1 MTVDAAA
8 LADLGVIPTVYSLVF
23 PQTREAFDALRAEAD
38 LGDMYERAWTKQQD
52 PMHHALLDTWT
63 QWVRPIVGDGLRR
76 LPHRYVCAG
85 SSEAIR
91 DSIAQHVADAHAA
104 GRPPRLHVFAGEYEG
119 YAAYARAYHCEVV
132 VHDRD
137 AYEQSLRAKVQDA
150 DRFYLSA
157 PSSLDGMVWP
167 GYDAFVRFVADTLPG
182 LRVALDLCYV
192 GCVGTG
198 AYALSVDAPCID
210 TVFFSLSKVF
220 GVYYHRI
227 GGVLHT
233 RPAAGLAGNV
243 WFKNLLSIRFGV
255 QLMQRH
261 DVWELPRRYR
271 AAQVAVCERLAAA
284 TGAPVTAADV
294 LLLAHQP
301 AGSGGPLDEAFA
313 RGTSRRRFCLTPALD
328 AQIRGATGETE

>member
-8 LADLGVIPTVYSLVF
+8 LADLGVIPTVYSLVL
-23 PQTREAFDALRAEAD
+23 PQTRATFDALRAETD
-38 LGDMYERAWTKQQD
+38 LGAMYERAWTKQQD
-52 PMHHALLDTWT
+52 PMHHALLDTWA
-63 QWVRPIVGDGLRR
+63 QWVRPVVGDGLQRFG
-76 LPHRYVCAG
+76 HRYVTAG

-91 DSIAQHVADAHAA
+91 DSIAQHVADAHAG
-104 GRPPRLHVFAGEYEG
+104 GRPPRLHVFTGEYEG

-137 AYEQSLRAKVQDA
+137 AYEASLREGVREG

-157 PSSLDGMVWP
+157 PSSLDGMVWS
-167 GYDAFVRFVADTLPG
+167 GYDAFLRFVVDHLPG
-182 LRVALDLCYV
+182 LRVAVDLCYV
-192 GCVGTG
+192 GCVGSGPYTL
-198 AYALSVDAPCID
+198 AVDAPCID
-210 TVFFSLSKVF
+210 TIFFSLSKVY

-243 WFKNLLSIRFGV
+243 WFKNLLSIRYGV

-261 DVWELPRRYR
+261 DVWTLPTRYR
-271 AAQVAVCERLAAA
+271 PAQQAVCDRLARA
-284 TGAPVTAADV
+284 TGAPVTASDV
-294 LLLAHQP
+294 LLLAHQ
-301 AGSGGPLDEAFA
+301 AAAGGPLDEAFA

-328 AQIRGATGETE
+328 ARIRADDEGAR